1 MANNETS
8 TATVIFNGEKA
19 NATLKQLEAE
29 ARKLNAELR
38 QLNVNSKEFG
48 EKEREFQKVN
58 GRLKDLRGEINQT
71 GGAFS
76 KLADQANKY
85 QQVLQMITVGVI
97 GFGAAGLAPYC

>member
-1 MANNETS
+1 MAKNETS

-48 EKEREFQKVN
+48 DKEKEFQRVNSRLREI
-58 GRLKDLRGEINQT
+58 RGEINQT
-71 GGAFS
+71 SGVFS

-85 QQVLQMITVGVI
+85 QQLLQMITVGLI
-97 GFGAAGLAPYC
+97 GIGKTD